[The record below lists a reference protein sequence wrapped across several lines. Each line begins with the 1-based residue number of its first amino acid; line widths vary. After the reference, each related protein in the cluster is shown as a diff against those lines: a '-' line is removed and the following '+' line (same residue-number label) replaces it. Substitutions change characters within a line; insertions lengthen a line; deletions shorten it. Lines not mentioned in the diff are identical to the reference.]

1 MTGFLQEM
9 HQKELAGDC
18 NMEDKELN
26 LVDHLD
32 ELRNRLIISAVAFI
46 IFFGVGFFYVKEIYN
61 FFVRD
66 LDVKLIVLGPSDI
79 VWIYFMLAT
88 IIAIAGTIPVLATQ
102 IWLFVKPAL
111 RPIERKI
118 SLSYIPAL
126 FILFIVGLAFGYFV
140 IFPTVLNFLVE
151 LSGDM
156 LVTNFT
162 AEKYFKFIMNMTI
175 PFGVLFELPVVVMFL
190 TSLGII
196 NPYVLVK
203 VRKYAYFI
211 LIVISVIISPPD
223 FMSDILVT
231 IPLLVLYEISVNLS
245 KFVYRRKLKKE
256 KEWQEQY
263 GDMEEEFDEESSR

>member
-1 MTGFLQEM
+1 
-9 HQKELAGDC
+9 
-18 NMEDKELN
+18 MEDKELN

-32 ELRNRLIISAVAFI
+32 ELRKRLIISAVAFI
-46 IFFGVGFFYVKEIYN
+46 VFFGVGFVYVKDIYE

-79 VWIYFMLAT
+79 IWIYFMLAT

-102 IWLFVKPAL
+102 LWLFVKPAL
-111 RPIERKI
+111 KPIERKI

-162 AEKYFKFIMNMTI
+162 AEKYFKFIMHMTI
-175 PFGVLFELPVVVMFL
+175 PFGILFELPVVVMFL

-203 VRKYAYFI
+203 IRKYAYFV
-211 LIVISVIISPPD
+211 LIVISVVISPPD
-223 FMSDILVT
+223 FMSDIIVT
-231 IPLLVLYEISVNLS
+231 IPLLILYEISINLS
-245 KFVYRRKLKKE
+245 KLVYRRKLKKE
-256 KEWQEQY
+256 KEWQEEF
-263 GDMEEEFDEESSR
+263 GDTEENDREKTSV